1 LQKAPVIAT
10 VVILLAA
17 ALAPLAMAQEDD
29 TGAPIAAGELGTLGQ
44 DYVENLVLWSGAGVH
59 LVYGPSFDGEDDAF
73 MVRLA
78 QLTTA
83 VGGDMPEHV
92 QPVMLPWAVSDP
104 GFATPAPLDHTA
116 PWLWNQ
122 TGVVATVDIAALGAT
137 LAAESAYA
145 WKALDGEHD
154 GKLGATPLA
163 AAKGALV
170 VLAAAEAVAFMAENL
185 GWNGTARMPLN
196 LSDPNMTDADPSNG
210 WWLPGSSATG
220 DLNTTHSPSE
230 WAVTAV
236 EPQTLDST
244 ASLVWGLAAL
254 TGLLEA
260 KWGLAGDDMPFPN
273 EVKDM
278 VRDTTTAIYWNMVGL
293 YHDGAEG
300 VFHDGTEP
308 VTAEGV
314 ARLYLAMD
322 AIYDGLGGYD
332 PSNDAQANRDAL
344 AAMMLRMQRS
354 DGTIV
359 DGYTVNRG
367 LRMSMDTAPLAG
379 HAWAA
384 RALYDASFQYGGV
397 AYGAAATA
405 CMAAMDRSFW
415 NSSLDLYIADGADT
429 TPRALLSEEAA
440 AMGALASAA
449 ELGKV
454 DLARHRL
461 GQLWHG
467 VVGAGMQLSE
477 TNLTGENYTVLGN
490 NDTDG
495 DGIMKHDVA
504 RGADRPFGVAPVLAW
519 ASDLDNATGNWTL
532 VDGGRVSAGALM
544 LAALVMMPLDATWA
558 AANAV
563 TATTEEH
570 ARMLLLWSEEELAAW
585 MDERAQ
591 EVADL
596 EADLAAL
603 QAEAGSAIADAASLR
618 ENLTRVLLDLNESR
632 ENVTVLNTSVTWLR
646 NRLEQ
651 TNDTVDN
658 MTKEIEVLNDR
669 ISRLERS
676 MTWKDENVTKL
687 QGQLRAERNNVTQL
701 EWQLAN
707 ASMNLTDAQRD
718 LKVAQDELKQTED
731 DMADQEDRASMVA
744 VVAFI
749 AGFLIALV
757 LIWLRARAKRAA
769 PQ

>member
-17 ALAPLAMAQEDD
+17 ALAPLAMAQED
-29 TGAPIAAGELGTLGQ
+29 GARSAVAAGELGTFGQ
-44 DYVENLVLWSGAGVH
+44 DYVESLALWSGAGVH
-59 LVYGPSFDGEDDAF
+59 LVYGPSFDGDDDAL

-78 QLTTA
+78 QLGTA

-104 GFATPAPLDHTA
+104 GFATPAPIDHSA

-145 WKALDGEHD
+145 WKMLDGEHD

-170 VLAAAEAVAFMAENL
+170 VLAAAEAVAYLAESL
-185 GWNGTARMPLN
+185 GWNGTDRMPLN

-220 DLNTTHSPSE
+220 DLNLTHSPSE
-230 WAVTAV
+230 WTVTAL

-278 VRDTTTAIYWNMVGL
+278 VRDVTTAIYWNMIGL
-293 YHDGAEG
+293 YYDAPEGA
-300 VFHDGTEP
+300 FHNGNVP
-308 VTAEGV
+308 VTAEGA

-322 AIYDGLGGYD
+322 AVYDGLGGYE

-344 AAMMLRMQRS
+344 AATMLRMQQS

-384 RALYDASFQYGGV
+384 RALYDASFQFGGV
-397 AYGAAATA
+397 AYGAAARA
-405 CMAAMDRSFW
+405 CLAAMDRGFW
-415 NSSLDLYIADGADT
+415 NSTLDLYIADGADT
-429 TPRALLSEEAA
+429 TPRATASDEAA
-440 AMGALASAA
+440 AMGALSAAA

-454 DLARHRL
+454 ELARHRL

-467 VVGAGMQLSE
+467 MVGAGMQLSE
-477 TNLTGENYTVLGN
+477 TNLTGENYTMPG

-495 DGIMKHDVA
+495 DGIMKHDA
-504 RGADRPFGVAPVLAW
+504 ERGAARPFGVAPVLAW
-519 ASDLDNATGNWTL
+519 ASDYDNATGNWTL
-532 VDGGRVSAGALM
+532 VDGGMMSTGALM

-563 TATTEEH
+563 PATTEEH

-585 MDERAQ
+585 MDERVQ

-596 EADLAAL
+596 EADLASL
-603 QAEAGSAIADAASLR
+603 QAEAGSAAAEVASLR

-632 ENVTVLNTSVTWLR
+632 ENVTVLNNSVTWLR
-646 NRLEQ
+646 IKLEQ

-658 MTKEIEVLNDR
+658 MTKEIEVLSDR
-669 ISRLERS
+669 ISRLERDL
-676 MTWKDENVTKL
+676 TWKDENVTKL
-687 QGQLRAERNNVTQL
+687 EVQLRAERNNVTQL
-701 EWQLAN
+701 NWTLAN
-707 ASMNLTDAQRD
+707 TTMNLTDAQRD
-718 LKVAQDELKQTED
+718 LKAAQDKLQKTED
-731 DMADQEDRASMVA
+731 DMADQEDRAGTVA
-744 VVAFI
+744 IVAFV

-757 LIWLRARAKRAA
+757 LMWLRARAKSAA
-769 PQ
+769 SN